1 MQIRKLGQA
10 QALCECCLQAVD
22 LYSKLGVKKQPLTLI
37 QPEFEVPLP
46 PLEPAV
52 FPPALVDLPAPALE
66 LFDLED
72 HFASDHVSDLQ

>member
-1 MQIRKLGQA
+1 M
-10 QALCECCLQAVD
+10 
-22 LYSKLGVKKQPLTLI
+22 KKQPLTLI

-52 FPPALVDLPAPALE
+52 FPPALVELPAPALE

-72 HFASDHVSDLQ
+72 HFASDHVSDLQSKQLHQLEDAAMVLCCKGKVLKRG